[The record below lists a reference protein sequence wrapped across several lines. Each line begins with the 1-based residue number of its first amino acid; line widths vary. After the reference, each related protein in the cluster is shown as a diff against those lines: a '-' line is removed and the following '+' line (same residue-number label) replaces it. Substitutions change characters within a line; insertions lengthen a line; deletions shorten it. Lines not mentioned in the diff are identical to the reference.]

1 MGFHTLSHSE
11 NTHSE
16 TPDPKRWKFKGEA
29 VVTEAA
35 PIREA
40 ILEERPGRLV

>member
-35 PIREA
+35 PPGWGT
-40 ILEERPGRLV
+40 ERPGRLV